1 VPRNFT
7 SFFRKLLPG
16 NYSYLDLTQK
26 EATALKYGHRDLAV
40 SRPTLRNQGLP
51 GAAAARSQERAAAH
65 LQAPPYLAFALAAA
79 AAVAEGSAKA
89 TTRSPRV
96 KLSPGLPPK
105 P

>member
-1 VPRNFT
+1 MPRNFT

-26 EATALKYGHRDLAV
+26 EATALSAAIDLAV